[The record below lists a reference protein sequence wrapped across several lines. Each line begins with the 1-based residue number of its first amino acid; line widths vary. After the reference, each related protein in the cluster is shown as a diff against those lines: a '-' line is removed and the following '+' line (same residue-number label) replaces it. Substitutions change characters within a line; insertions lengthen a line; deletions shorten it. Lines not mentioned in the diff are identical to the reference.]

1 MQFTQNPA
9 VSEPRPGGRLTMYGG
24 IIEGEYINLVE
35 NKSLEIKW
43 RFKDW
48 GEAGN
53 SHVLISFEDDE
64 DDVRLTP

>member
-1 MQFTQNPA
+1 
-9 VSEPRPGGRLTMYGG
+9 MYGG

-35 NKSLEIKW
+35 SKSLEIKW

-53 SHVLISFEDDE
+53 SHVLISFEEDE
-64 DDVRLTP
+64 EDVDLIR